1 MGLPKRHDIMLTS
14 GAMTRFL
21 CVSAYCIFPPI
32 LRRGASSAVS
42 AVLS

>member
-14 GAMTRFL
+14 GAKTRFL
-21 CVSAYCIFPPI
+21 CVSAHSIFPLI
-32 LRRGASSAVS
+32 FGRDASSGVV